1 MKGYLRPGG
10 LAETARQLGRE
21 ALAEVAG
28 FLHHCGRGAWL
39 GWRWR
44 LMEMATKRC
53 YENRIL
59 RQLLVFISLWMLNVR
74 LIYGSKHPMEKHEM
88 T

>member
-39 GWRWR
+39 LVG
-44 LMEMATKRC
+44 LEMEIDGDGNKKDAMKI
-53 YENRIL
+53 E
-59 RQLLVFISLWMLNVR
+59 S
-74 LIYGSKHPMEKHEM
+74 
-88 T
+88 